1 LNGYSEYKNGER
13 IHEEGMIEDMKLS
26 EEEATS
32 LIMQARVAAGWIDA
46 SALEP
51 EVEEGEEGAEGE
63 DAAEP
68 EEPTAESV
76 CIYEFKSRSQN

>member
-1 LNGYSEYKNGER
+1 
-13 IHEEGMIEDMKLS
+13 MKLS

-76 CIYEFKSRSQN
+76 FN